1 MEETIGSLVEA
12 VEHLEHHNLM
22 ELQVVWVVVLVD
34 HMLVEEMV
42 LLVQVLMQMD
52 PQDLK
57 ILVPEVVVVAQMME
71 LSLVLVVLVLFSSHT
86 TPDK

>member
-1 MEETIGSLVEA
+1 VEETIGSLVEV
-12 VEHLEHHNLM
+12 VEHLEHQYLR
-22 ELQVVWVVVLVD
+22 QPQAVWVVVLVD